1 MQIHTVTGPIS
12 TDQLGATLMH
22 EHLLMGFAGWES
34 DTGGTPQDEEKLIQR
49 CVDRIE
55 ELKAGGFSS
64 LLDPCPSDLGR
75 DPEFY
80 AKVAERTG
88 FNILFATGIYN
99 ELLGSPYWRF
109 KIDWDPDGA
118 DHLTKMYIDELTN
131 GVGPARRRPAVI
143 KLAVGKNPDSP
154 FENKVIV
161 AAATASNATGA
172 PIITHTEGIGGD
184 ILLDKLKALGV
195 AAHRIIIGHSCDSS
209 DQVYHRS
216 IVDGGSYI
224 GFDRFCL
231 VYQQSDEERV
241 RNLHKLIVDGYADQL
256 IVSHDC
262 AFCQRGRAM
271 PEAGLATDAMHISK
285 NIVPQLLSLGVGR
298 ELIDS
303 IFRDNPRRYFT
314 GEALSQK
321 KAILSVSETGC

>member
-1 MQIHTVTGPIS
+1 MQIQTVTGEIS
-12 TDQLGATLMH
+12 SDELGATLMH

-34 DTGGTPQDEEKLIQR
+34 DTGAPAQDEEEMIRR

-64 LLDPCPSDLGR
+64 LLDPCPTDLGR

-99 ELLGSPYWRF
+99 EFLGSPYWRF

-118 DHLTKMYIDELTN
+118 DHLANMYVDELTE
-131 GVGPARRRPAVI
+131 GVGPSRRRPAVI
-143 KLAVGKNPDSP
+143 KLAVGKDPESN
-154 FENKVIV
+154 FENKAVK
-161 AAATASNATGA
+161 AAALASKATGA
-172 PIITHTEGIGGD
+172 PIITHTEGVGGD
-184 ILLDKLKALGV
+184 LLLDKLKALGV
-195 AAHRIIIGHSCDSS
+195 PAHRIIIGHSCDSS
-209 DQVYHRS
+209 DAAYHRR

-224 GFDRFCL
+224 GFDRFGL

-241 RNLHKLIVDGYADQL
+241 RHLHSLIEDGYSDQL
-256 IVSHDC
+256 IVSQDC

-271 PEAGLATDAMHISK
+271 PEAGLATNPMHFSQ
-285 NIVPQLLSLGVGR
+285 NIAPKLRALGVAQATLDG
-298 ELIDS
+298 
-303 IFRDNPRRYFT
+303 IFRDNPRRYFEGGT
-314 GEALSQK
+314 LAR
-321 KAILSVSETGC
+321 